1 VIIVWR
7 VGRASDEEALR
18 MVLAY
23 LSIHDPARRR
33 ELLTLAEKYAAENSP
48 SIAQDNFDQK

>member
-1 VIIVWR
+1 VWR
-7 VGRASDEEALR
+7 FGRASDEEALK

-33 ELLTLAEKYAAENSP
+33 ELLALAEKYAAQTSP
-48 SIAQDNFDQK
+48 PVAQDNYDRK